1 MRCAPNSAQVDQM
14 SESESAVGH
23 VPSPFERDLR
33 EEIELFLADEPSLLD
48 QKIMANTVRDL
59 RKAFSLLTQVE
70 GRPKVTIF
78 GSARTAAHDPLYEQ
92 TVRVASE
99 LAAQGWMV
107 ITGAGPGI
115 MEAGMVGAGRDSSI
129 GVSIQLPFENEA
141 NEIIAGDDK
150 HIGLKYFFTRKFALT
165 KASQAFICMPGGFGT
180 LDELFELLTL
190 TQTGKGIPVPIVLL
204 DVPGDSYWQQVDD
217 FVRTQMASRG
227 LISAEDRAL
236 YFTTNDAAAA
246 AREITGFY
254 SNYHSLRFV
263 GPRLVLRL
271 HTAPSDQDLAVL
283 NEGFSHLC
291 VEGGIEASSPLAAE
305 VRDDDQLDLPRLVM
319 RFDKRSFGDL
329 RLLIDAI
336 NRLVPK

>member
-1 MRCAPNSAQVDQM
+1 MNARDNDK
-14 SESESAVGH
+14 ER

-33 EEIELFLADEPSLLD
+33 EEVESFLAAQPSLLD

-59 RKAFSLLTQVE
+59 RKAFALLTQVE

-92 TVRVASE
+92 TVRVARE
-99 LAAQGWMV
+99 LASRGWMV

-141 NEIIAGDDK
+141 NEIIAGDEK
-150 HIGLKYFFTRKFALT
+150 HIALKYFFTRKFALT

-190 TQTGKGIPVPIVLL
+190 TQTGKGSPVPIVLL
-204 DVPGDSYWQQVDD
+204 DVPGDAYWSQVDE

-227 LISAEDRAL
+227 LISQQDRAL
-236 YFTTNDAAAA
+236 YFTTNDAVAAA
-246 AREITGFY
+246 NEITEFY
-254 SNYHSLRFV
+254 SNFHSLRFV
-263 GPRLVLRL
+263 GPRLVVRLRQE
-271 HTAPSDQDLAVL
+271 PSADDVARL
-283 NEGFSHLC
+283 NERFAHLC
-291 VEGGIEASSPLAAE
+291 LEGGIEPTSPLAAE
-305 VRDDDQLDLPRLVM
+305 VRDDDNLSLHRLVL
-319 RFDKRSFGDL
+319 RFDKRSFGEL
-329 RLLIDAI
+329 RLLIDEI
-336 NRLVPK
+336 NRLGAT